1 MSNEQPSRPPKRSGS
16 GASPM
21 GSTLAIVIAI
31 AAVVVGFLIL
41 KNIRS
46 DDDGDATGS
55 TTTPVATTID
65 PSLTTTHRRRCR
77 PSRKSPCSLRTTQG
91 AKVQVANSSHAN
103 GVAGMLTT
111 ALQGK
116 GFTMGEPTNGAT
128 KEAVTK
134 IQYLSGDTAAQ
145 AVAQSVAQLMGV
157 ADGRVIPTPVQL
169 QDPSLL
175 ADNTVLVLL
184 GDDKAGKTLGSD
196 DATRHRHDAG
206 RRNDYVGCAVSRC
219 SIVAAARSMHH
230 KRLVHRLL
238 AAVLLDQAD
247 VVDARRRPPVPRRR
261 RSHRPACPLRR
272 PCPARRRRP
281 CLRSSARRGSPR
293 R

>member
-41 KNIRS
+41 KNIRN
-46 DDDGDATGS
+46 DDNGDATG
-55 TTTPVATTID
+55 TATTPVTTSID
-65 PSLTTTHRRRCR
+65 PSLTTTI
-77 PSRKSPCSLRTTQG
+77 PPLPTEPQVTVFTPTTQG

-103 GVAGMLTT
+103 GMAGQLST

-134 IQYLSGDTAAQ
+134 IQYLSGDNAAQ

-157 ADGRVIPTPVQL
+157 ASVDIIPTPPQL

-184 GDDKAGKTLGSD
+184 GDDKAGKTLDQMTQPDTGTTVAGETTTT
-196 DATRHRHDAG
+196 ATPG
-206 RRNDYVGCAVSRC
+206 AVAPSSRKH
-219 SIVAAARSMHH
+219 A
-230 KRLVHRLL
+230 
-238 AAVLLDQAD
+238 
-247 VVDARRRPPVPRRR
+247 P
-261 RSHRPACPLRR
+261 
-272 PCPARRRRP
+272 
-281 CLRSSARRGSPR
+281 
-293 R
+293 

>member
-41 KNIRS
+41 KNIRK
-46 DDDGDATGS
+46 DDDNGDATDS
-55 TTTPVATTID
+55 PTTALATTID
-65 PSLTTTHRRRCR
+65 PSLATSIAPLPTEPQVTVFT
-77 PSRKSPCSLRTTQG
+77 PTTQG

-103 GVAGMLTT
+103 GVAGVLST

-134 IQYLSGDTAAQ
+134 IQYLSGDDAAQ

-157 ADGRVIPTPVQL
+157 AAVEIIPTPVQL

-175 ADNTVLVLL
+175 ADNTVVVLL
-184 GDDKAGKTLGSD
+184 GDDKAGKTLDQMTQPDTGTTLAG
-196 DATRHRHDAG
+196 ATTT
-206 RRNDYVGCAVSRC
+206 S
-219 SIVAAARSMHH
+219 AA
-230 KRLVHRLL
+230 
-238 AAVLLDQAD
+238 
-247 VVDARRRPPVPRRR
+247 P
-261 RSHRPACPLRR
+261 
-272 PCPARRRRP
+272 
-281 CLRSSARRGSPR
+281 
-293 R
+293 

>member
-41 KNIRS
+41 KNIRN
-46 DDDGDATGS
+46 DGNDDATD
-55 TTTPVATTID
+55 TPTTPVATTID
-65 PSLTTTHRRRCR
+65 PALTATTAPLPSGPTTTAVFT
-77 PSRKSPCSLRTTQG
+77 PTTQG

-103 GVAGMLTT
+103 GVAGVLST

-128 KEAVTK
+128 KEPLTK
-134 IQYLSGDTAAQ
+134 IQYLSGDNNAQ

-157 ADGRVIPTPVQL
+157 ASIEIIPTPVQL
-169 QDPSLL
+169 QDPALL

-184 GDDKAGKTLGSD
+184 GDDKAGKTLEQMTQPD
-196 DATRHRHDAG
+196 TATTVAG
-206 RRNDYVGCAVSRC
+206 ETTTT
-219 SIVAAARSMHH
+219 AA
-230 KRLVHRLL
+230 
-238 AAVLLDQAD
+238 
-247 VVDARRRPPVPRRR
+247 P
-261 RSHRPACPLRR
+261 
-272 PCPARRRRP
+272 
-281 CLRSSARRGSPR
+281 
-293 R
+293 

>member
-41 KNIRS
+41 KNIRK
-46 DDDGDATGS
+46 DDNNDATS
-55 TTTPVATTID
+55 ATTTAVATTID
-65 PSLTTTHRRRCR
+65 PSLATSIAPLPTGPTTTAVFT
-77 PSRKSPCSLRTTQG
+77 PTTQG

-103 GVAGMLTT
+103 GMAGQLST

-134 IQYLSGDTAAQ
+134 IQYLTGDTAAQ

-157 ADGRVIPTPVQL
+157 ASIDVIPTPPQL

-184 GDDKAGKTLGSD
+184 GDDKAGKTLDQMSQPDTG
-196 DATRHRHDAG
+196 TTVAG
-206 RRNDYVGCAVSRC
+206 ETTTS
-219 SIVAAARSMHH
+219 AA
-230 KRLVHRLL
+230 
-238 AAVLLDQAD
+238 
-247 VVDARRRPPVPRRR
+247 P
-261 RSHRPACPLRR
+261 
-272 PCPARRRRP
+272 
-281 CLRSSARRGSPR
+281 
-293 R
+293 